1 MSRLFDISAS
11 PGEFL
16 SRYSSI
22 LRNFVSDA
30 DVVRDLAAATAFNV
44 AQVLDL
50 ADEAKQSIGVH
61 ELVDRRK
68 LYVVPIRIRESELQ
82 SDLNVFTYGSG
93 AVYGDGHVYGGV
105 NTASVSFGVPQ
116 GIASI
121 GLLSD
126 SFIEETVVFFPGSDF
141 VLNAGVLT
149 LWRNPFDTL
158 PSHDVYDAAGAKL
171 DREIVLWAT
180 NVEVWDRL
188 AESMYGL
195 IAGVVDRG
203 ESGYAEVVGAVWDAI
218 VAGPS
223 TAAIYS
229 VLCATAG
236 IRLAAKDEVV
246 RSIEITSTRRI
257 VVTDTETYE
266 GHLDA
271 GVLVGVGDTLH
282 AGAPV
287 FDTVLLRDL
296 ARPDSDLDGIPALT
310 FTVLSATGAVVV
322 GFPNHDVAVR
332 STPEGVTFDVAGSP
346 DAVAAFWASVRQ
358 QEAATGTTLAQMLV
372 YEFGDIPLTLNPLRY
387 LTSHMFLANTVVVT
401 LRPQCFLRESG
412 LLVRAGAM
420 LTRLIP
426 ARILLV
432 QHSYLDDPLDS
443 IGVDTTFD
451 GVGFIEAESAIDRGR
466 PAGAA
471 SPATELA
478 YSDLQP
484 MLANYAR

>member
-1 MSRLFDISAS
+1 MSRLYDISAN

-22 LRNFVSDA
+22 LRNFVSDN
-30 DVVRDLAAATAFNV
+30 DVVRDLAAATAFNI

-93 AVYGDGHVYGGV
+93 AIYGDGHVYGGV

-121 GLLSD
+121 GLLAD
-126 SFIEETVVFFPGSDF
+126 SFISENVVFFPGSDF
-141 VLNAGVLT
+141 VLSGSVLT
-149 LWRNPFDTL
+149 LWRNPFDTM
-158 PSHDVYDAAGAKL
+158 PAQDVYDGAGIKI

-180 NVEVWDRL
+180 NVEIWDRL

-195 IAGVVDRG
+195 IAGIVDRG
-203 ESGYAEVVGAVWDAI
+203 EPGYAEVVGALWDAT

-223 TAAIYS
+223 TAAIYG

-236 IRLAAKDEVV
+236 VRLATKDEVV
-246 RSIEITSTRRI
+246 RSIEITSTRRV

-271 GVLVGVGDTLH
+271 GVLVGVGEMLR
-282 AGAPV
+282 AGTPV

-296 ARPDSDLDGIPALT
+296 ARPDSDLTGIPALT
-310 FTVLSATGAVVV
+310 FTVLSPSGSAVV

-332 STPEGVTFDVAGSP
+332 DTPDGVTFDIAGAP
-346 DAVAAFWASVRQ
+346 DAVAAFWAGVRQ
-358 QEAATGTTLAQMLV
+358 HEIATGMTLEQALV
-372 YEFGDIPLTLNPLRY
+372 TEFGEIPMALNPLRY
-387 LTSHMFLANTVVVT
+387 LTSHLFLANTVVVT
-401 LRPQCFLRESG
+401 LRPQCFLREAG
-412 LLVRAGAM
+412 LLVRAGVV

-432 QHSYLDDPLDS
+432 QHSYLDDCLDS
-443 IGVDTTFD
+443 IGADNAFA
-451 GVGFIEAESAIDRGR
+451 GVGFIEAELAGDRGR
-466 PAGAA
+466 PTGVAL
-471 SPATELA
+471 PATELA